1 VCDRIPK
8 GRQTACAVALARFHT
23 LADCARQRPRPHH
36 RFSIVE
42 NLSHR
47 PPAPT
52 WVQASL
58 CDRLVDTQG
67 RQTARAVAPTRCR
80 TLADCARQ
88 PVQPPSPFPDGRQ
101 SAASVPRND
110 ACKHL
115 CDSYPRSANCPRRC
129 CPTLSRTVRVSRRSP
144 RHRFVGGRKSVPST
158 ARANMRASI
167 GVTGDPGSANGTC
180 WPESVDRWAP
190 VSIATSRVDH
200 TATRWPTVH
209 LHHSTKSVRETRAKV
224 SELPAPS
231 HHRSPTLSQT
241 VRGSQHTPIT
251 VSRCSKIDPVDHP
264 RHFRTS

>member
-1 VCDRIPK
+1 VCDRIP
-8 GRQTACAVALARFHT
+8 
-23 LADCARQRPRPHH
+23 
-36 RFSIVE
+36 
-42 NLSHR
+42 
-47 PPAPT
+47 
-52 WVQASL
+52 
-58 CDRLVDTQG
+58 QG
-67 RQTARAVAPTRCR
+67 RQSARAVAQLLCN

-115 CDSYPRSANCPRRC
+115 CDLYPRSAICPRRC
-129 CPTLSRTVRVSRRSP
+129 CPTLLPTVRVSRRSP

-167 GVTGDPGSANGTC
+167 GVTGYRRSANGTC
-180 WPESVDRWAP
+180 WLESVDRLAP
-190 VSIATSRVDH
+190 VSIAISRVDH
-200 TATRWPTVH
+200 TASRWPTVH
-209 LHHSTKSVRETRAKV
+209 LRHATKSVRETQAKV

-251 VSRCSKIDPVDHP
+251 VSRWSKIDPVDHP